1 MTEAGNEEKKS
12 AAKPQHAH
20 HEPPR
25 QNDIMPA
32 AVRFS
37 IFCILVTSLVFL
49 PATIV
54 FIVCM
59 LPTFVAAVVE
69 RQPQKTAWLTVGAM
83 NLAGMVPAWFKL
95 WESGHSIEAALAL
108 VATPSVWL
116 VAYAAAGI
124 GWVIYHNVTPAVA
137 GVMVKRNEKRLADID
152 ARQKELI
159 KKWGETVTKAG

>member
-1 MTEAGNEEKKS
+1 MTETGNEGKKPA
-12 AAKPQHAH
+12 AAKPQPVHR
-20 HEPPR
+20 EPAG
-25 QNDIMPA
+25 QDIMPA

-37 IFCILVTSLVFL
+37 IFCILVTAVVFL

-83 NLAGMVPAWFKL
+83 NLAGTVPAWFKL
-95 WESGHSIEAALAL
+95 WEAGRGIDIALEL
-108 VATPSVWL
+108 VSTPSVWI

-124 GWVIYHNVTPAVA
+124 GWIIYHNVTPAVA
-137 GVMVKRNEKRLADID
+137 GVMVKRNEKRLAEID

-159 KKWGETVTKAG
+159 KKWGEAVTKIG